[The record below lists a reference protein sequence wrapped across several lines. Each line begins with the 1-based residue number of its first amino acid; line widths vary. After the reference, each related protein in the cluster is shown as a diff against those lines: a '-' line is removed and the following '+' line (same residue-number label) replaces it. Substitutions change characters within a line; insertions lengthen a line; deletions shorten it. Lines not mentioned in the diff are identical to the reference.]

1 MKKMQMK
8 KIKKRRKRIKTKRGR
23 RRGATPEKLKEP
35 IIVEAQVELSW
46 EEKENLWNFPDQD
59 LIEKE
64 ALAQQEKEKLS

>member
-1 MKKMQMK
+1 MQMK

-35 IIVEAQVELSW
+35 IIVEVQVELSW